1 MTANPLRSSPL
12 WLLLAITASESF
24 ATILIEKGIY
34 FYTRDVLQFSDKS
47 NLWLGLGI
55 GVFYVMGALL
65 SHRVSKA
72 IGEKNLLL
80 FVFAAQM
87 LCHIGLMAFPATL
100 PFLALTL
107 LLQIV
112 TGLKWPVLESYVS
125 AGRGQQNLSKTL
137 GRFNMSWAFA
147 VPLALFFFGPLTEI
161 TWINTHIA
169 PGAGVFVAA
178 ACIHLICLLSALRL
192 EPSPAHLA
200 HDAPERPDPI
210 LLLRYEK
217 LMISSRWTMMLS
229 YLLIF
234 FLTPVIPSIFGMAPE
249 SSHTDTN
256 QLIKHHLGFSLT
268 WAPAMNSFVE
278 LIRALAFLALFLTPV
293 WHNKS
298 SMLTFAA
305 ISLPIGFLMTLFGG
319 DLAALLPEHFGWTTH
334 LIFVMVGLFLVSL
347 GSALAYY
354 GALYYAMVV
363 ANASVD
369 AGGSH
374 EGLIGSGFALGP
386 ALGLI
391 SLSASNLAGS
401 PILGMMLC
409 VLPCLALGLFAGLR
423 PLSKLKYLNQITRSG
438 I

>member
-1 MTANPLRSSPL
+1 MTPTPSLAPRTSPL

-65 SHRVSKA
+65 SHKISKA

-80 FVFAAQM
+80 FTFASQM
-87 LCHIGLMAFPATL
+87 LCHLGLMAFPATA
-100 PFLALTL
+100 PFLVFTL

-125 AGRGQQNLSKTL
+125 AGRGQHSLSKAI

-147 VPLALFFFGPLTEI
+147 VPVAMFFFGPLTEI
-161 TWINTHIA
+161 KWINTHIA

-178 ACIHLICLLSALRL
+178 ACIHLTCFLSCLRL
-192 EPSPAHLA
+192 EPTPSHLA

-217 LMISSRWTMMLS
+217 LMVSSRWTMMLS

-249 SSHTDTN
+249 NAQTDPN

-278 LIRALAFLALFLTPV
+278 LVRAIAFLALFLTPV

-305 ISLPIGFLMTLFGG
+305 ITLPLGFLMTLFGG
-319 DLAALLPEHFGWTTH
+319 DIAALLPESIAWGTH
-334 LIFVMVGLFLVSL
+334 LFLVMAGLFLVSL

-391 SLSASNLAGS
+391 SLAASNLAGS
-401 PILGMMLC
+401 PIIGMMLA
-409 VLPCLALGLFAGLR
+409 VLPCLALGLYAGLR
-423 PLSKLKYLNQITRSG
+423 PLAKLKYLKTA
-438 I
+438 

>member
-1 MTANPLRSSPL
+1 MSLTHPRTSPL

-34 FYTRDVLQFSDKS
+34 FYTRDVLAFSDKS
-47 NLWLGLGI
+47 NLLLGFGI
-55 GVFYVMGALL
+55 GVFYVAGALL
-65 SHRVSKA
+65 SHRISKA

-80 FVFAAQM
+80 TVFAAQM
-87 LCHIGLMAFPATL
+87 ICHIGLMAFPATL
-100 PFLALTL
+100 PFLILTL
-107 LLQIV
+107 LLQVV

-125 AGRGQQNLSKTL
+125 AGRGQQSLSKAI

-147 VPLALFFFGPLTEI
+147 VPLAMFFFGPLTEI
-161 TWINTHIA
+161 AWINKHIA

-178 ACIHLICLLSALRL
+178 ACIHLTCLVCALRL

-217 LMISSRWTMMLS
+217 LMVSSRWTMMLS

-234 FLTPVIPSIFGMAPE
+234 FLTPVIPSIFGTAPE
-249 SSHTDTN
+249 TGQTDPN

-278 LIRALAFLALFLTPV
+278 LVRALAFLALFLTPV

-319 DLAALLPEHFGWTTH
+319 DLAALLPANLVWSAH
-334 LIFVMVGLFLVSL
+334 LFLVMAGLFFVSL

-386 ALGLI
+386 ALGLA
-391 SLSASNLAGS
+391 SLWAANVAGS
-401 PILGMMLC
+401 PILGMMAC
-409 VLPCLALGLFAGLR
+409 VLPCLALGLWAGLR
-423 PLSKLKYLNQITRSG
+423 PLAKLKFLNATA
-438 I
+438 